1 MNPAGNDT
9 LDLLPHRPPFRFL
22 SEIRE
27 VQRCVR
33 GEAVW
38 RVTGE
43 EEFFRGHFP
52 NEPIVPGVLITEALA
67 QLSGIVV
74 LLDDVHAAAPDAPG
88 RERRS
93 GSPPTARLAHV
104 DCRYHS
110 AVCPPA
116 EIVLTSTVCREFGR
130 LWQFD
135 VQARVGSTMVTRGR
149 LTLAETAEEPGEQ
162 PSTKT

>member
-1 MNPAGNDT
+1 MDPAGNDT

-27 VQRCVR
+27 VQWRVS

-52 NEPIVPGVLITEALA
+52 NEPIVPGVLIAEALA
-67 QLSGIVV
+67 QLSGIVALV
-74 LLDDVHAAAPDAPG
+74 DDVAGTASDETA

-93 GSPPTARLAHV
+93 GTQPPARLAHV
-104 DCRYHS
+104 DCRYHT
-110 AVCPPA
+110 VVRPPA

-130 LWQFD
+130 FWQFD
-135 VQARVGSTMVTRGR
+135 VQARVGATVVARGR
-149 LTLAETAEEPGEQ
+149 LTLAETAEEPGE
-162 PSTKT
+162 